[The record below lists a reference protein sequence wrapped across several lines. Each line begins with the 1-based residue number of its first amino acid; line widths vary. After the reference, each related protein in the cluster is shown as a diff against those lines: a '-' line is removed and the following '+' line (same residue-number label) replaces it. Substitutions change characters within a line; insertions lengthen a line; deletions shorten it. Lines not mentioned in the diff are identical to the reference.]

1 MSSPNTSPVTGQE
14 MIRANQ
20 GDNPVWLSLDDVAQ
34 YLAAAVNIAPPRGV
48 ATMVELLPS
57 ASGNS
62 GPAINKRLQQL
73 AATGGGILY
82 LGRGMFETDETIVIP
97 TKCGLRGAAKE
108 STILRKSAAF
118 PDGNDLVS
126 MAGVLGDNSGATH
139 KTGMVLSDIQLSAG
153 ASPNIKSGLLLNV
166 DFLSTSYI
174 GPIRFVGSP
183 GTAVSLREAWDCTFM
198 DFSANNCGGPLG
210 DADAVMRILGSGPDK
225 ANIITFSGTTRFE
238 TFRNM
243 AISISDDGNGSNS
256 GPYKIAFDGVLK
268 LESTIL
274 VDNATLFRSRAAS
287 AGITIASAYLQFA
300 AQAART
306 GIRGIDL
313 DGQGHKVGHV
323 QANIGANVALTSI
336 LKIPRASGGG
346 RIDGPIR
353 VTGNSTLSMI
363 LEADALNEAGNNVV
377 YNERAM
383 YVGTVAPFGAV
394 PLIGGAGV
402 DSAGYQFP
410 QLDGTVARTI
420 TGNATV
426 RRSEMN
432 RILAANHANTTTPI
446 VATIPPEGDRFG
458 TVGDVITVSQ
468 EGAGAVTLAPFSGVT
483 LQIPTG
489 LSATTSAQ
497 FGQVRARKVATNTWR
512 VF

>member
-1 MSSPNTSPVTGQE
+1 MTVQPQILNGMSG
-14 MIRANQ
+14 
-20 GDNPVWLSLDDVAQ
+20 LDTRDTLNAHLTTIILQ
-34 YLAAAVNIAPPRGV
+34 PDP
-48 ATMVELLPS
+48 
-57 ASGNS
+57 SGNS
-62 GPAINKRLQQL
+62 GPAINARLQTL
-73 AATGGGILY
+73 SASGGGILI
-82 LGRGMFETDETIVIP
+82 LARGVFETNETIVIP
-97 TKCGLRGAAKE
+97 TKCGLSGAAKE

-126 MAGVLGDNSGATH
+126 MAGTLGDNTGATH
-139 KTGMVLSDIQLSAG
+139 KTGMVLSNVQLSAG
-153 ASPNIKSGLLLNV
+153 VAPNIKSGLLLNA
-166 DFLSTSYI
+166 DFISTSYI
-174 GPIRFVGSP
+174 GPIRFVGAP

-210 DADAVMRILGSGPDK
+210 EADAVMRILGSGPDK

-243 AISISDDGNGSNS
+243 AISISDDGNGNNS

-287 AGITIASAYLQFA
+287 SAITIASAYLQFA
-300 AQAART
+300 AQTART
-306 GIRGIDL
+306 GIRGLDL
-313 DGQGHKVGHV
+313 DGHAHKIGQV
-323 QANIGANVALTSI
+323 QANIGANVTLVS
-336 LKIPRASGGG
+336 LVRPSRASGGA
-346 RIDGPIR
+346 RIEGPIR
-353 VTGNSTLSMI
+353 ATGNSTLASM
-363 LEADALNEAGNNVV
+363 LEFDAQNEAGNNVV

-383 YVGTVAPFGAV
+383 QIGTVVPFGSV
-394 PLIGGAGV
+394 PLVGGSGV
-402 DSAGYQFP
+402 DSAGYVFP

-420 TGNATV
+420 TANATV

-458 TVGDVITVSQ
+458 AVGDVITVSQ

-489 LSATTSAQ
+489 LSATTAAQ
-497 FGQVRARKVATNTWR
+497 FGQVRARKVATNIWR
-512 VF
+512 VI